1 QLIHE
6 NGVSYNV
13 YGDSRGF
20 ERPWNLS
27 LLPIV
32 LGIDDWARL
41 SRGLEQRARLL
52 ATVIAD
58 LYGPQRSLVEGWL
71 PPELVFANPG
81 FLRPVHG
88 LALSPHEWLPL
99 CGADLVRTADG
110 SFRVVEDRVQAPT
123 GAGYALENRIVV
135 GSALPEAFRECNVE
149 RLAPFFRMLRHV

>member
-1 QLIHE
+1 AAADAGSPPSDVSLRYDGSRTMTMPSPSALQAGFARGYAPGAGGFDEMLDADARVRPTWRKLLEHLDGLGGVELGRRWERARQLIHE

-71 PPELVFANPG
+71 PPELV
-81 FLRPVHG
+81 
-88 LALSPHEWLPL
+88 
-99 CGADLVRTADG
+99 
-110 SFRVVEDRVQAPT
+110 
-123 GAGYALENRIVV
+123 
-135 GSALPEAFRECNVE
+135 
-149 RLAPFFRMLRHV
+149 